1 MKDAYRKN
9 YFDTNLLFII
19 FLFMIISCFSIY
31 SSEKYLPD
39 PPNHYA
45 FKQVRWYFI
54 GIVLSAC
61 VYVLDFEQIK
71 KISLFSY
78 VSGILILIALH
89 FAPESIAHKIK
100 GAKSW
105 FSVPGF
111 GSIQPSEFMKIFL
124 IIFLAKIIVDHNKKY
139 VDRSLKTDFR
149 LIFKVFSATSIPL
162 GLILLQPDA
171 GTGMVI
177 MVILI
182 GMLFLSGIHW
192 KIVGLLGVLGSS
204 ILGVL
209 VLIYTKAPD
218 LLLLFLDKYQL
229 ERIHSWLDPFQYK
242 GDIGYQLS
250 QSILAIGSGTMYG
263 KGYYSGQVY
272 IPEAH
277 SDFIFTTIGE
287 EYGFLG
293 GSVVITLYFILIYR
307 IVAIALLNKGS
318 YENLIAA
325 GVVSM
330 LTFHIFENIGMVMG
344 LVPITGIPLPLLSY
358 GGSSILG
365 TLIALSLILNISAK
379 TKKYMFEQDST
390 RDL

>member
-1 MKDAYRKN
+1 MRDTYRKN
-9 YFDTNLLFII
+9 YFDTSLLFII

-31 SSEKYLPD
+31 SSEKYLPNPD
-39 PPNHYA
+39 NYA

-54 GIVLSAC
+54 GIILSAC

-78 VSGILILIALH
+78 ISGILILITLH
-89 FAPESIAHKIK
+89 FSPESIAREIK

-139 VDRSLKTDFR
+139 LDRSLKTDFR
-149 LIFKVFSATSIPL
+149 LIFKVFSATAIPL

-177 MVILI
+177 IVILI
-182 GMLFLSGIHW
+182 GMLFLSGISW
-192 KIVGLLGVLGSS
+192 KIVGLLGVMGSS
-204 ILGVL
+204 VLGVL

-218 LLLLFLDKYQL
+218 LLLIFLDNYQL
-229 ERIHSWLDPFQYK
+229 DRIHSWLDPFQYK

-325 GVVSM
+325 GVVAM

-379 TKKYMFEQDST
+379 TKKYMFEQDSN
-390 RDL
+390 RDI